1 MSTENPSENLNE
13 NSSEPVPLATIR
25 LMIVDDHAFYRE
37 SLRAMLERMP
47 GIDVIAEASDG
58 QEAIMVALER
68 NPDVI
73 LMDVR
78 MPGMDGISATRAI
91 CAQNSHIR
99 ILIVTMQEDDDTVFS
114 ALRAG
119 AKGYVLKDSSRADL
133 ERAIWAVSRRESIFS
148 AGVAERI
155 LHFLSAPLAAI
166 PSPVASNLIA
176 SNPVQHTD
184 LTNREQKILQ
194 GLVEGLSNAEI
205 GLRLGITAKTVRNYL
220 LNVYDKLQV
229 RDRVQAVL
237 YAKEHLQ

>member
-1 MSTENPSENLNE
+1 M
-13 NSSEPVPLATIR
+13 SSEQSEMVKPHIT

-37 SLRAMLERMP
+37 SLRAMLERIP
-47 GIDVIAEASDG
+47 EIEVIAEASDG
-58 QEAIMVALER
+58 QEAIVVALER

-91 CAQNSHIR
+91 CAQNPQIR

-155 LHFLSAPLAAI
+155 LHFLSAPQLPAPVST
-166 PSPVASNLIA
+166 PSTPNNA
-176 SNPVQHTD
+176 QHTD
-184 LTNREQKILQ
+184 LTEREQEALQ
-194 GLVEGLSNAEI
+194 GLVDGLSNAEI

-220 LNVYDKLQV
+220 LSVYDKLQV